1 MRRAQKTKHALVA
14 SAVSMVMCCALLL
27 GTTFAW
33 FTDSVTNE
41 GNSITAGTLGIQL
54 NAGSEDKLFTSDG
67 SFLWEPGRSQKA
79 SVELKNIGSLWLKY
93 ELRFSNVK
101 VQGSTEHPDADIT
114 SVLDVYK
121 VPAKEDGSEV
131 TAEDLNQENY
141 LGTMKDLMADTTEAE
156 GVLAPNGQTGT
167 VQDGTVQDEKVDDTD
182 AFTLVI
188 KMQDTAGNEYQNTSV
203 DFDIVANATQ
213 YTYETDGLGNNDYD
227 QDAVFS
233 QVNVDATE
241 DAGANGQALQDALD
255 KAEPDTTVY
264 LSAGTYDAVLHID
277 KPVVIVGD
285 EAVLTDKVTVNTDG
299 VKLDGIKMEIEMT
312 SAEQSAP
319 IVTKNHDLT
328 LKNCEIVRTTQTA
341 QPYGMLVDAGT
352 GTLVAKNTVFKAPY
366 DPEKAFR
373 DSPSVL
379 QAGEVDLDGCV
390 IATDGYGLFSQHV
403 TTGVIK
409 NTLFTGIDGRPTY
422 CCFNSTLLNGL
433 VFDGCTFDMG
443 KSSIVSAGNFTVKN
457 CTFDFTNTPQD
468 GAGNG
473 INLYAQN
480 GPVVLENNTFKLQAG
495 KVGINLTYADW
506 AKGTYDASKVTIT
519 GNVFEGTGATAIK
532 ISDVWVNEGTVE
544 DYTSHNT
551 MNGNTVVIN

>member
-1 MRRAQKTKHALVA
+1 M
-14 SAVSMVMCCALLL
+14 
-27 GTTFAW
+27 
-33 FTDSVTNE
+33 
-41 GNSITAGTLGIQL
+41 
-54 NAGSEDKLFTSDG
+54 
-67 SFLWEPGRSQKA
+67 
-79 SVELKNIGSLWLKY
+79 
-93 ELRFSNVK
+93 
-101 VQGSTEHPDADIT
+101 
-114 SVLDVYK
+114 
-121 VPAKEDGSEV
+121 
-131 TAEDLNQENY
+131 
-141 LGTMKDLMADTTEAE
+141 
-156 GVLAPNGQTGT
+156 
-167 VQDGTVQDEKVDDTD
+167 
-182 AFTLVI
+182 
-188 KMQDTAGNEYQNTSV
+188 
-203 DFDIVANATQ
+203 
-213 YTYETDGLGNNDYD
+213 
-227 QDAVFS
+227 
-233 QVNVDATE
+233 
-241 DAGANGQALQDALD
+241 
-255 KAEPDTTVY
+255 
-264 LSAGTYDAVLHID
+264 
-277 KPVVIVGD
+277 
-285 EAVLTDKVTVNTDG
+285 
-299 VKLDGIKMEIEMT
+299 
-312 SAEQSAP
+312 
-319 IVTKNHDLT
+319 
-328 LKNCEIVRTTQTA
+328 
-341 QPYGMLVDAGT
+341 
-352 GTLVAKNTVFKAPY
+352 
-366 DPEKAFR
+366 
-373 DSPSVL
+373 
-379 QAGEVDLDGCV
+379 DLDGCV